1 MKHASSA
8 ARFTVTV
15 EQDFAPMIPRFMENR
30 NKELAAMNEAITQ
43 HDYETIRRLA
53 HGMKGA
59 GGSYGFD
66 GLSALGGAVEQAAK
80 AAHEADVTQGL
91 ALIAAYLSSVDVVFD

>member
-1 MKHASSA
+1 MKQASAA
-8 ARFTVTV
+8 ARFTVTI

-30 NKELAAMNEAITQ
+30 HKELAAMNEANTQ

-59 GGSYGFD
+59 GGSYGFE
-66 GLSALGGAVEQAAK
+66 GLTTFAGQVEQAAK
-80 AAHEADVTQGL
+80 AADETGVAQGL
-91 ALIAAYLSSVDVVFD
+91 ASIAAYLGSVDVVFE